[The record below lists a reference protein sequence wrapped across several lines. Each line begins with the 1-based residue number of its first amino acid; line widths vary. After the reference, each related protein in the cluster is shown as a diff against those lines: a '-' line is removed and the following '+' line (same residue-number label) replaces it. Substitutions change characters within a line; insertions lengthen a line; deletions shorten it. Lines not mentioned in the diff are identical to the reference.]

1 MDKLV
6 CNIGG
11 ELFSPLEFDLAI
23 SYIATKVQLPNK
35 NRTGDKASYEF
46 NIDPSIKNPTFYL
59 QGDPGFR
66 MGSTSN
72 PTNLRYLPSVNFY
85 MEDLGSSKWRV
96 TLVANYIAS
105 NMSTVDIPD
114 PIMRDSMQLLVVG
127 YRGA

>member
-59 QGDPGFR
+59 QGDPGYSFNSDVKFR
-66 MGSTSN
+66 
-72 PTNLRYLPSVNFY
+72 YAPSVTFY
-85 MEDLGSSKWRV
+85 MEDLGNSKWRV
-96 TLVANYIAS
+96 TLVANYRDV
-105 NMSTVDIPD
+105 NPYTVDIPD